1 MSNVIALTDRRW
13 SYAVPIVNQK
23 TGERRM
29 VIVQLTELERLDL
42 LQYEAFNPGH
52 TGGPNGPIA
61 NSYAMRHADKK
72 APPGFVPV
80 CDEIERMVVLH

>member
-29 VIVQLTELERLDL
+29 VIVQLTEFERLDL

-72 APPGFVPV
+72 APAGFVPV
-80 CDEIERMVVLH
+80 CDGIERVVLH